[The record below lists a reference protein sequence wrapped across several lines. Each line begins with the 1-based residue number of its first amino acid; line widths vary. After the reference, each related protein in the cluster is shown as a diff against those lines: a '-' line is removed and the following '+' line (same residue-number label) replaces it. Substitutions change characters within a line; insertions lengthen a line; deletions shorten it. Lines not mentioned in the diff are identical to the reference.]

1 MIGSQSD
8 IVTIIKVDC
17 LSSFHLMRLQL
28 ARKQIKNWNDNKL
41 NLRLSQDIWN
51 ISIIFYIYPFNVKV
65 GRILSWILCATN
77 IPFLFCFLSDYL
89 GTLDIK
95 MLKTC
100 QILSVSLRSIVFS
113 TTHKYKEACW
123 RAMLVFTNREFEP
136 QWLSHY

>member
-1 MIGSQSD
+1 MIGSQWD
-8 IVTIIKVDC
+8 LVTVIKVAC

-28 ARKQIKNWNDNKL
+28 ATNQIKNWNNKL

-51 ISIIFYIYPFNVKV
+51 ILIIFYIYPFNVKV

-77 IPFLFCFLSDYL
+77 ICFFLSHYL

-95 MLKTC
+95 MLKTY
-100 QILSVSLRSIVFS
+100 QILSFLSVSLNIHRL
-113 TTHKYKEACW
+113 CW

-136 QWLSHY
+136 QCLSIIKSKTKQRLI